1 MRRCVAVISGL
12 AIGIFASEALA
23 GTYDL
28 VIADK
33 TSQIDGKP
41 VRTMAINGQIPGPL
55 LKWREGED
63 VTIRVT
69 NRLSVPTSVHW
80 HGIIPPN
87 AMDGVPGLTF
97 KGIAPGQTFVYRF
110 TLRQSGTYWYHSH
123 SALQEQS
130 GVYGSIVVTPKKRP
144 GKIAADRR
152 YDRDYVVLL
161 SDQHSEDPHRIMRNL
176 KRQSDYYNWNK
187 QTLSGLLG
195 RLLKTG
201 SAKQKRAILREQL
214 AWDEMRMDATDISD
228 ISGYTFLM
236 NGKTPAA
243 NWTALFRP
251 GERVRLRFIN
261 ASAMSFFDVRIPGL
275 KMTVV
280 QADSQDV
287 VPVSVDRFRMGVAET
302 YDVIVQ
308 PAPGRAY
315 TIMAAAMDRSG
326 YAKGTLAPRPGMT
339 AAVPTLGPRP
349 VLKMS
354 EMGPHMHGGEHAG
367 HAMTAPG
374 KADPHAAHRQ
384 AAKAPTAKTRASKTP
399 PSKTLAK
406 ADPHAGHRMAAR
418 DPHTG
423 HTMPGKKTAKTM
435 AAMTGQKRRELQYA
449 DLRSAVPLRDHR
461 PPAREIV
468 VRLTGSMERYI
479 WTLND
484 RKLGED
490 TPIQLRKGERVRL
503 KFINET
509 MMDHPMHLHGL
520 WMELI
525 GPGGHPV
532 ARKHT
537 VIVRPGHELSVL
549 VTADATGKWALHCH
563 LLFHMEAGMMTS
575 VEVTGRNAKTT
586 NTRKPK
592 ATPAHRH

>member
-1 MRRCVAVISGL
+1 MRRFIALAALL
-12 AIGIFASEALA
+12 AIDVCAGAALA

-28 VIADK
+28 VIANK
-33 TSQIDGKP
+33 TVQVNGKA
-41 VRTMAINGQIPGPL
+41 VRAMAINGQIPGPL
-55 LKWREGED
+55 LRWREGED

-69 NRLSVPTSVHW
+69 NRLADSTSVHW

-97 KGIAPGQTFVYRF
+97 SGIAPGQTFVYRF

-130 GVYGSIVVTPKKRP
+130 GVYGSIVVTPKAK
-144 GKIAADRR
+144 ARR
-152 YDRDYVVLL
+152 TPANLKVNREYVVLL
-161 SDQHSEDPHRIMRNL
+161 SDQHPEDPDRIMRNL

-195 RLLKTG
+195 RVLKT
-201 SAKQKRAILREQL
+201 KNPEERRAILRERL

-236 NGKTPAA
+236 NGKSPGS
-243 NWTALFRP
+243 NWTGLFKP

-280 QADSQDV
+280 QADSQDI
-287 VPVSVDRFRMGVAET
+287 VPVSVDQFRMGVAET

-308 PAPGRAY
+308 PAAGRAY

-326 YAKGTLAPRPGMT
+326 YAKGTLSPRPGMT
-339 AAVPTLGPRP
+339 AAVPPLGLRP

-367 HAMTAPG
+367 HTMNTPG
-374 KADPHAAHRQ
+374 KADPHAAHRPPQ
-384 AAKAPTAKTRASKTP
+384 KAPALKGP
-399 PSKTLAK
+399 AK
-406 ADPHAGHRMAAR
+406 ADPHAGHRMPAPAKA
-418 DPHTG
+418 DPHAGHNMTG
-423 HTMPGKKTAKTM
+423 AKTAMPASTPNG
-435 AAMTGQKRRELQYA
+435 TKRRVLQYA
-449 DLRSAVPLRDHR
+449 DLRSAVPLPDHR
-461 PPAREIV
+461 PAGREIV

-479 WTLND
+479 WTIND

-490 TPIQLRKGERVRL
+490 TPIQLRKGERVRI
-503 KFINET
+503 KFVNET

-549 VTADATGKWALHCH
+549 VTADADGKWALHCH

-575 VEVTGRNAKTT
+575 VEVTDRNPKTT
-586 NTRKPK
+586 GAPTPK
-592 ATPAHRH
+592 VAPVHHH